1 MSLPLARRS
10 SLRGLLLLMR
20 PDQWVKN
27 AFVVAPLFFAP
38 SHVTVQ
44 STLKVLLGAICFSAL
59 ASAVYILNDYF
70 DREGDRM
77 HPVKCTRPLA
87 AGTVAAP
94 AALMLMVLLGVS
106 GLALAMMLS
115 TAFGGVGSVYILTNL
130 VYSLWLKHVAIIDV
144 LLVSFGFVLRVEG
157 GSILAGVEPSVWII
171 IMTGLLALFLAFGK
185 RRDDLVN
192 KQSSSQRGSLQG
204 YNQAFLDT
212 TMAMLL
218 GALLVAYLI
227 YTTDRTVMARM
238 GTDQL
243 YLTAPFVLAGILRYL
258 QLVLVEERSGS
269 PTLLVLTDPFL
280 ICTIIGWIAT
290 FAIMLY
296 A

>member
-1 MSLPLARRS
+1 
-10 SLRGLLLLMR
+10 MR

-27 AFVVAPLFFAP
+27 AFVVAPLFFTP
-38 SHVTVQ
+38 SFMTVQ
-44 STLKVLLGAICFSAL
+44 SSLKVLLGAICFNAL

-70 DREGDRM
+70 DRESDRR

-94 AALMLMVLLGVS
+94 AALTLMVVLGVG
-106 GLALAMMLS
+106 GLALAIMLS
-115 TAFGGVGSVYILTNL
+115 PAFGGVGSIYVLTNVL
-130 VYSLWLKHVAIIDV
+130 YSLWLKHVAIIDV
-144 LLVSFGFVLRVEG
+144 LLVSFGFVLRIEG

-171 IMTGLLALFLAFGK
+171 VMTGLLALFLAFGK

-192 KQSSSQRGSLQG
+192 KQTSSQRGSLQG

-212 TMAMLL
+212 TMAVLL

-269 PTLLVLTDPFL
+269 PTRLVLTDLFL

-290 FAIMLY
+290 FAILLY
-296 A
+296 T